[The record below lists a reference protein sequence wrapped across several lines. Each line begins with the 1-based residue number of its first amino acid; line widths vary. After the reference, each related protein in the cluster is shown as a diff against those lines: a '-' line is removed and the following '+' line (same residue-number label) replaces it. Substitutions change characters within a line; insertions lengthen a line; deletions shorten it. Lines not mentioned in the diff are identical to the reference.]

1 MTFRIAVLAA
11 LAMGVAAPPAHAGSP
26 APVAQ
31 ETPSAEAC
39 IESVNAMG
47 ASMSH
52 TAETAPDGRP
62 MFRFVLRTNGLD
74 YEVVCDAKT
83 GLLGDV
89 VPRTVH

>member
-1 MTFRIAVLAA
+1 M
-11 LAMGVAAPPAHAGSP
+11 
-26 APVAQ
+26 
-31 ETPSAEAC
+31 PSGDTC
-39 IESVNAMG
+39 IKSVNALG

-89 VPRTVH
+89 VPRTTH